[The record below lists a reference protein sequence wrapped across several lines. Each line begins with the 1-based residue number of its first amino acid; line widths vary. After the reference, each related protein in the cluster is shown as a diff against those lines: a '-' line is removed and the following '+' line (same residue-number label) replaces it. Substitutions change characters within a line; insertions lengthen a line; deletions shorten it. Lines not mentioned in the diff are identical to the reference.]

1 MKTTKNINI
10 KNYFLINNTV
20 FLGNIRGGCL
30 PFTLLSSMNFSNGAT
45 SGGNATSGTITTA
58 DFADNLENA
67 TFSDE
72 VQEEANSY
80 FQQIYSPAG
89 QMHVNEFILKLKQ
102 FRDSS
107 REREKVK

>member
-1 MKTTKNINI
+1 MYNK
-10 KNYFLINNTV
+10 
-20 FLGNIRGGCL
+20 FLGNVRTL
-30 PFTLLSSMNFSNGAT
+30 PFTPLSAVNFPGVAGNVGGGGAT
-45 SGGNATSGTITTA
+45 PNTTTTP

-107 REREKVK
+107 SKREKVCF